1 MSIEA
6 YHYAAP
12 ALKKQAAN
20 ASASRTKD
28 VSQKITTDNLQALS
42 GLGPVWESKL
52 NSIGISTYQQIADL
66 TILEISSIELQFPG
80 FTTAYTSNDWKA
92 QAENLIA

>member
-1 MSIEA
+1 MEA
-6 YHYAAP
+6 YYYAAP
-12 ALKKQAAN
+12 AFKKQAAN
-20 ASASRTKD
+20 QQEEEVQEDPVEEQTG
-28 VSQKITTDNLQALS
+28 DNLQALS

-80 FTTAYTSNDWKA
+80 FTTAYNSNDWKA
-92 QAENLIA
+92 QAQNLL